1 MINWSDW
8 VEQEYNVYP
17 LVTGQKTRWI
27 EAPSE
32 ELKEI
37 QRLLLDTLLYKLE
50 PTEYAHGFVPG
61 RSIVTNARCHVGKKW
76 VLTADIKNFFPSVT
90 KAQVIE
96 VLAPLE
102 LAPERQAIIVE
113 LVTLRGHLPQGAPTS
128 PHLANLVV
136 GRLDHA
142 LASLYQGAWIKKFTY
157 TRYADDLTFSSAR
170 GDPYWL
176 LLGVEA
182 AVEAAGFQ
190 LARNKIRI
198 MRANQRQIVT
208 GLIVNKKVALPKGKR
223 RNLRAMLHRLHTSE
237 VVDLEQLK
245 KVQGHLAMARLV
257 ENGG

>member
-17 LVTGQKTRWI
+17 MVTGQKTRWI

-61 RSIVTNARCHVGKKW
+61 RSIVTNASCHVGKKW

-102 LAPERQAIIVE
+102 LAPERQAIIME

-128 PHLANLVV
+128 PHLANLVA
-136 GRLDHA
+136 GQLDHA
-142 LASLYQGAWIKKFTY
+142 LASIYAVKPFIY

-170 GDPYWL
+170 GDPHWL
-176 LLGVEA
+176 LVCVEA

-190 LARNKIRI
+190 LARNKTRI
-198 MRANQRQIVT
+198 MTTNQRQMVT
-208 GLIVNKKVALPKGKR
+208 GLVVNEKVALPKGKR
-223 RNLRAMLHRLHTSE
+223 RILRAMLHRLETAE

-257 ENGG
+257 EIGG